1 MVRTLDPAK
10 RSAIITAAKTI
21 IFRDG
26 YVASKMTDIAAEAGV
41 APGTLY
47 LYFDNKE
54 SLASAIG
61 EEFFS
66 RLIDEFGTM
75 ILKIDDPDGIEALV
89 DWALETGDRERLV
102 LAMVRDRKNEL
113 KSKQES
119 RQRLVSRLSE
129 SLADLISRGVI
140 RKYSDTNALAQ
151 MVLAL
156 MRRVLMAH
164 AVFQDENTDEL
175 KAGAVEVLQHAL
187 FDDVSLAACR
197 LVKRQQHQT

>member
-10 RSAIITAAKTI
+10 RSAILTAAKVI

-26 YVASKMTDIAAEAGV
+26 YVASKMTDIASEAGV

-47 LYFDNKE
+47 LYFDSKE

-66 RLIDEFGTM
+66 RLIDEFGMM
-75 ILKIDDPDGIEALV
+75 IQKIDDPDGIVALV
-89 DWALETGDRERLV
+89 DWALETGERERLV
-102 LAMVRDRKNEL
+102 LAMVKDRKKDL

-119 RQRLVSRLSE
+119 RNRLISRLSE
-129 SLADLISRGVI
+129 ALSDLVARGVI

-151 MVLAL
+151 MIVAL

-164 AVFQDENTDEL
+164 AVFQDEDTDEV

-187 FDDVSLAACR
+187 FDDVSLAASR
-197 LVKRQQHQT
+197 LIKKQQQQM